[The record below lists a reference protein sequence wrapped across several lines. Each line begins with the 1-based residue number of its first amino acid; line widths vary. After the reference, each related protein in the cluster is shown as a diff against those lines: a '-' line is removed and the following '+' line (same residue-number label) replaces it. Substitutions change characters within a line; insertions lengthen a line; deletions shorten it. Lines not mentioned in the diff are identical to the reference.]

1 MYTIRDTLFLER
13 HQIMSSDESYII
25 SELLTLHHSLWDMDD
40 EVHYFGDTYKVY
52 KPEHKGFSRVL
63 VPGKS
68 GKNIMYITQNL
79 NKSTYG
85 TQEIQRAAKKGETV
99 RITWVVDPSDGRFN
113 YIGLIKTTPSYSMI
127 EKYTSFGTQLVY
139 HSDPNFKI
147 IKSAH

>member
-1 MYTIRDTLFLER
+1 
-13 HQIMSSDESYII
+13 MSSDDNKTINQ
-25 SELLTLHHSLWDMDD
+25 LLSLHHALWDMDNKV
-40 EVHYFGDTYKVY
+40 EYFGKMYDVY

-85 TQEIQRAAKKGETV
+85 TQAIQRAAKKGETL
-99 RITWVVDPSDGRFN
+99 RITWVVDPSNGTFN
-113 YIGLIKTTPSYSMI
+113 YIGLIQTSPDYTII
-127 EKYTSFGTQLVY
+127 ERYDSFGTHTVY
-139 HSDPNFKI
+139 HSDPKFKP

>member
-1 MYTIRDTLFLER
+1 
-13 HQIMSSDESYII
+13 MSSDQSYMI
-25 SELLTLHHSLWDMDD
+25 SELFSLHHSLWDLDD
-40 EVHYFGDTYKVY
+40 KIEYFGKIYDVY

-79 NKSTYG
+79 SKSSYG
-85 TQEIQRAAKKGETV
+85 TIEIQDAAKKGKTV
-99 RITWVVDPSDGRFN
+99 RITWVVDPSDGKFN

-127 EKYTSFGTQLVY
+127 EKYTSFGTQIIY
-139 HSDPNFKI
+139 HTDPYHTP

>member
-1 MYTIRDTLFLER
+1 
-13 HQIMSSDESYII
+13 MSSDQSYMI
-25 SELLTLHHSLWDMDD
+25 SELFSLHHSLWDLDD
-40 EVHYFGDTYKVY
+40 KIEYFGKIYDVY

-79 NKSTYG
+79 SKSSYG
-85 TQEIQRAAKKGETV
+85 TIEIQDAAKKGKTV
-99 RITWVVDPSDGRFN
+99 RITWVVDPSDGKFN

-127 EKYTSFGTQLVY
+127 EKYTSFGTQIIY
-139 HSDPNFKI
+139 HTDPYHTH